1 MMCGDGDTAG
11 EVIRKRGFRRKKKK
25 KKKKKKRVEGE
36 RQRELRWMIELRF
49 CVSCG

>member
-25 KKKKKKRVEGE
+25 KKRVEGE
-36 RQRELRWMIELRF
+36 RQRDRES
-49 CVSCG
+49 CVG